1 MLWNWRA
8 GTIYERLLPDPLRR
22 WVSNRVVPS
31 LGGRA
36 GRYARRSFLAMP
48 RTPASMLFDN
58 FAAVRLADQQ
68 HLLAG
73 RLAQQSTPGGVYGP
87 ALAYFET
94 PASSVSLLG
103 RLLYADLKTYLVEL
117 LMKQDQ
123 MSMAA
128 SIESRVPFLDHELV
142 EFVATVP
149 DAWKLRGWQT
159 KRVLRHAMKGRVP
172 DCVLRRAKMGFPVPF
187 ASWVRGPWAGVAREV
202 LLDRRAR
209 ERGVF
214 DTGAVDALL
223 RRHANGQEVGDQVWS
238 LLNLELW
245 FRTFIDG
252 EGSQH
257 LPPPTLRATSSIAF
271 AHASAIDA
279 PLRNGSPL

>member
-1 MLWNWRA
+1 
-8 GTIYERLLPDPLRR
+8 
-22 WVSNRVVPS
+22 
-31 LGGRA
+31 
-36 GRYARRSFLAMP
+36 
-48 RTPASMLFDN
+48 
-58 FAAVRLADQQ
+58 
-68 HLLAG
+68 
-73 RLAQQSTPGGVYGP
+73 
-87 ALAYFET
+87 
-94 PASSVSLLG
+94 
-103 RLLYADLKTYLVEL
+103 
-117 LMKQDQ
+117 
-123 MSMAA
+123 
-128 SIESRVPFLDHELV
+128 
-142 EFVATVP
+142 
-149 DAWKLRGWQT
+149 
-159 KRVLRHAMKGRVP
+159 
-172 DCVLRRAKMGFPVPF
+172 
-187 ASWVRGPWAGVAREV
+187 WVRGPWAGVAREV

-223 RRHANGQEVGDQVWS
+223 RRHANGQEAGDQVWS